1 MRLAH
6 GLRIWLGFDAPA
18 TTDVACLYLRRG
30 SVSNRGIEGPIYEI
44 LDEQLDSVMTF
55 GLEEFKGLWA
65 AQAPAPP
72 TKV

>member
-1 MRLAH
+1 MTSRDYGH
-6 GLRIWLGFDAPA
+6 VTRIPA
-18 TTDVACLYLRRG
+18 DVACLYLRRG

-44 LDEQLDSVMTF
+44 LDEKLDSVMTF